1 MVSATVHVQAD
12 MADILMFD
20 EDTTHNFVKN
30 LSMLRD
36 KKDTSVEFVVMGG
49 KVS

>member
-1 MVSATVHVQAD
+1 MISATVHVRAD

-20 EDTTHNFVKN
+20 TDTTHNFVKN

-36 KKDTSVEFVVMGG
+36 KKETPV
-49 KVS
+49 